1 MKLPFSETWLINLVE
16 RPDRY
21 EKMKKQFD
29 YFKWDVKE
37 HRTVIHPWCEDII
50 NVFNTTGKGFLK
62 DPNAFSC
69 TREHYTLI
77 KSAYLRGLDS
87 ICIIE
92 DDVSFNKNISVWEE
106 YLNNL
111 PEDWDILRI
120 CSLRGDYEQKYTKGH
135 IWCPVKNGMWGTCCY
150 ALNRKGME
158 YMMKSIEQYM
168 QPIDLPLY
176 NYTSDYNIKHYLPHI
191 PLGLCLE
198 DSINSDI
205 CKIIDDCKLY
215 FKDITNISLDD
226 YKI

>member
-37 HRTVIHPWCEDII
+37 HRTVIHPWCNDII
-50 NVFNTTGKGFLK
+50 KIFKATRKGYLK

-77 KSAYLRGLDS
+77 KSAYLRGLNS

-111 PEDWDILRI
+111 PEDWDILRL
-120 CSLRGDYEQKYTKGH
+120 CCMRGYYEQEYTKGY
-135 IWCPVKNGMWGTCCY
+135 IWCPVKNGMWGTGCY
-150 ALNRKGME
+150 ALNRKGMK
-158 YMMKSIEQYM
+158 YMMESIERYM

-176 NYTSDYNIKHYLPHI
+176 NYTSDSNIKHYLPQI

-198 DSINSDI
+198 DSMTSDI
-205 CKIIDDCKLY
+205 CNDIDECKLY

>member
-37 HRTVIHPWCEDII
+37 HRVVIHPWCKDII
-50 NVFNTTGKGFLK
+50 NFFNMTGKGFLK

-77 KSAYLRGLDS
+77 KSAYLRGVDS

-120 CSLRGDYEQKYTKGH
+120 CCARGYYEQEYTKGH
-135 IWCPVKNGMWGTCCY
+135 IWCPVKNGIWSTGCY

-176 NYTSDYNIKHYLPHI
+176 NYTSDSNIKHYLPQI

-198 DSINSDI
+198 DSMTSDI
-205 CKIIDDCKLY
+205 CEEIDECKLY
-215 FKDITNISLDD
+215 FQDITNISLDD